1 MMLVGF
7 GLRPVLRRHLPDV
20 VRIERGRQ
28 PAVINTAAALN
39 SCFRHPSVVFRLDYP
54 VAYIIK
60 KISLTDL
67 HCDVQAA
74 WLFLARVTANGSRFQ
89 SGRT

>member
-1 MMLVGF
+1 MLVGF

-28 PAVINTAAALN
+28 PAVINTAAALD
-39 SCFRHPSVVFRLDYP
+39 SCFRYPSVVFRLDYP